1 MYRNSITSKNIQY
14 SRKDFLKRFYI
25 LIFRKWRKE
34 GERKRKKPQCVV
46 ASPVSPTGDLACNP
60 GMCPDWESNQRS
72 FGSQAGTQCTEP
84 HQPGPEM
91 ILFNDRFIHSFIHS
105 RTTDWVLWEIFLRE
119 TRPSFSMGWSF
130 QSLYLHLILRQRFAW
145 NLGCDYQN
153 HFRD

>member
-1 MYRNSITSKNIQY
+1 MPTYTLFSSWQECFNECRKSDKGEVYRNLITSKNIQY
-14 SRKDFLKRFYI
+14 SRKDFLKGFYI
-25 LIFRKWRKE
+25 LIFRKWGKE
-34 GERKRKKPQCVV
+34 GERKREKPQCVV

-105 RTTDWVLWEIFLRE
+105 FKN
-119 TRPSFSMGWSF
+119 
-130 QSLYLHLILRQRFAW
+130 Y
-145 NLGCDYQN
+145 
-153 HFRD
+153 